1 MADELRVRLRDA
13 LRVAMKERNK
23 SAVAAFRTAL
33 GVIDNAEAADVSQA
47 PAAEAGHI
55 AGGVAGL
62 GAGEVP
68 REHRTDDEL
77 VALLRTEIARW
88 VATAAE
94 YERVNRDT
102 EAADL
107 RAQITALT
115 AVLGPQDEN
124 RGNAGIHLT

>member
-13 LRVAMKERNK
+13 LRAAMKERNK
-23 SAVAAFRTAL
+23 PAVAAFRTAL

-55 AGGVAGL
+55 AGGRAGL

-77 VALLRTEIARW
+77 VALLGAELARW
-88 VATAAE
+88 AATAAD
-94 YERVNRDT
+94 YERAGRAT

-107 RAQITALT
+107 RSEITALD
-115 AVLGPQDEN
+115 AVLNG
-124 RGNAGIHLT
+124 RG